1 MRFPLR
7 KKVKMNNNDAMNG
20 ILYIVGHIPVSKR
33 VTISTYLSGEFVALF
48 TIITK
53 AIFRC
58 KRRDCAIEC
67 VLEEYALY
75 VNCTLYVHARNT
87 RLYTPYAFTVE
98 CFGES
103 LL

>member
-1 MRFPLR
+1 
-7 KKVKMNNNDAMNG
+7 MNNNDAMNG

-58 KRRDCAIEC
+58 KRKREIEREI
-67 VLEEYALY
+67 VQFS
-75 VNCTLYVHARNT
+75 V
-87 RLYTPYAFTVE
+87 
-98 CFGES
+98 S
-103 LL
+103 